1 MMDLVQ
7 LEIKEKVKVFGLDFF
22 YMIFQKD
29 LFLFVQKEKTKKM
42 LKNISNDGE
51 EETMAIWSNRKTFSK
66 IRPIVYKLSDSGEMS
81 AIDTLI
87 KGEQYVKK
95 LYENIEDIHI
105 KGGVSQLTEMVTAMD
120 VSLQNMAENT
130 EQLTM
135 QLIRYSASNKGSQY
149 ERVVNTTMRLRDE
162 LFEVSTDLNEMQNQI
177 VAYQNKIYR
186 YEEMSDSAAKPYPYL
201 VNRNQNVNVET
212 AVVQF
217 NRTEMMNLVAI
228 LNNYAE
234 KVFHQLRTISQKK
247 NSIAMVWCDS
257 QYDDFAEFIDTVS
270 KSVLEALK
278 EYKDYVVYLNE
289 KIKELS

>member
-1 MMDLVQ
+1 M
-7 LEIKEKVKVFGLDFF
+7 
-22 YMIFQKD
+22 
-29 LFLFVQKEKTKKM
+29 
-42 LKNISNDGE
+42 
-51 EETMAIWSNRKTFSK
+51 
-66 IRPIVYKLSDSGEMS
+66 
-81 AIDTLI
+81 
-87 KGEQYVKK
+87 KK
-95 LYENIEDIHI
+95 LYENIEDINI

-135 QLIRYSASNKGSQY
+135 QLIRYSTSNKGSQFK
-149 ERVVNTTMRLRDE
+149 RVVNTTMKLRDE
-162 LFEVSTDLNEMQNQI
+162 LFEASTDLNEMQNQI

-186 YEEMSDSAAKPYPYL
+186 YEEMSDRVAKPYPYL
-201 VNRNQNVNVET
+201 VNRNQNISVET
-212 AVVQF
+212 TIVQF
-217 NRTEMMNLVAI
+217 NRTEMMNLVAL

-257 QYDDFAEFIDTVS
+257 QYDDFAEFIDIVS

-278 EYKDYVVYLNE
+278 EYKEYVVYLNE

>member
-1 MMDLVQ
+1 M
-7 LEIKEKVKVFGLDFF
+7 
-22 YMIFQKD
+22 
-29 LFLFVQKEKTKKM
+29 
-42 LKNISNDGE
+42 
-51 EETMAIWSNRKTFSK
+51 
-66 IRPIVYKLSDSGEMS
+66 
-81 AIDTLI
+81 
-87 KGEQYVKK
+87 KK

-162 LFEVSTDLNEMQNQI
+162 LFEASTDLNEMQNQI

-217 NRTEMMNLVAI
+217 NRTEMMNLVDI
-228 LNNYAE
+228 LNGYAG
-234 KVFHQLRTISQKK
+234 KVLHQLRTISQKK

-278 EYKDYVVYLNE
+278 EYKDYVDYLNE